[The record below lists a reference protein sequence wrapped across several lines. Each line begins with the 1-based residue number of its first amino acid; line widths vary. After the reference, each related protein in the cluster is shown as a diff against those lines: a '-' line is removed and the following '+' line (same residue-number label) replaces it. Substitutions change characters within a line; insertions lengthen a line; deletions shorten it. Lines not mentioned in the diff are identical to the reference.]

1 VNALVAG
8 AIKASILNAPMT
20 VVTGTEEN
28 NQVIFAP
35 KWDEHPVIAEASLVS
50 KSVVQV
56 TGEALGTIRM
66 DESGG

>member
-1 VNALVAG
+1 
-8 AIKASILNAPMT
+8 MT